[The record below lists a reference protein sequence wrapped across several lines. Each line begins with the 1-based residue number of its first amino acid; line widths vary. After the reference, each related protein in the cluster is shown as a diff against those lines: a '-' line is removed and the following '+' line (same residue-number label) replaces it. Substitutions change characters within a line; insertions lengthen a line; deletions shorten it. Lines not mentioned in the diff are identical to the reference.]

1 MLKARC
7 LSSSPIPKY
16 GFGYSCLLWKMFS
29 DEPEFEKKC
38 WLWALNMRHSCV
50 SYLGSFFFLKE
61 DIHITHIFSIL
72 AFVNARMDK
81 FLSNIPVQ
89 LNLSA
94 DIYSAGATKHSLG
107 ILVNTYTL
115 WLCDTHKE
123 LYCKDFK
130 IARPGRLSASNSKI
144 SHKFW
149 IPLFPA
155 FKVANTL

>member
-1 MLKARC
+1 MCEL
-7 LSSSPIPKY
+7 
-16 GFGYSCLLWKMFS
+16 FG
-29 DEPEFEKKC
+29 
-38 WLWALNMRHSCV
+38 V
-50 SYLGSFFFLKE
+50 FFFLKE

-72 AFVNARMDK
+72 AFVNARMDE